1 MSAFLPLATTERK
14 SLEVRFVPSTD
25 MARRFGNRVFSGV
38 VTQPRDFGVQGACL
52 VAAESNLE
60 YRLKALA
67 DLFWVILR
75 FPEPTLTA
83 VA

>member
-1 MSAFLPLATTERK
+1 MSAFPPIATKLRDIAGGPF
-14 SLEVRFVPSTD
+14 R
-25 MARRFGNRVFSGV
+25 AINRHGAKIWESSFFRGGYP
-38 VTQPRDFGVQGACL
+38 TRDFGVQGACL